1 MENSY
6 HLFVIGIISVMNEK
20 YYIKLNLES
29 GNGLPDLVL
38 KPKNKLEKR
47 LLLNLNIQK
56 LKRD

>member
-1 MENSY
+1 
-6 HLFVIGIISVMNEK
+6 MNEK

-56 LKRD
+56 LKRDWKVP

>member
-6 HLFVIGIISVMNEK
+6 RLFVIGIISVMNEK

-29 GNGLPDLVL
+29 VNGLPDVL
-38 KPKNKLEKR
+38 KPKNKSEKR